1 MNIIITY
8 KTTDIEKIKE
18 IQKTPIYKDV
28 LKSFIHITSYL
39 KYHNTKLIFL
49 VDVNEVNA
57 SSDPKNDI
65 IYFYDVILKLDFNSE
80 DIYALLGHE
89 FGHIYL
95 HKNYYIS
102 PYEKGTRE
110 YNWDIEFNADRICV
124 NILKDLNMNPNA
136 LKNLHQKVLK
146 YYTLKD
152 IADNEHPALQERIE
166 RL

>member
-1 MNIIITY
+1 MNKIYFTNTNEMNKITKIYQLESFNDLYKILVLMNQTLEYKVDIIIRLDSL
-8 KTTDIEKIKE
+8 DINCSINLK
-18 IQKTPIYKDV
+18 KDII
-28 LKSFIHITSYL
+28 FF
-39 KYHNTKLIFL
+39 NDLIF
-49 VDVNEVNA
+49 
-57 SSDPKNDI
+57 
-65 IYFYDVILKLDFNSE
+65 KLNFNKE
-80 DIYALLGHE
+80 DISAFLGHE
-89 FGHIYL
+89 FGHLYFY
-95 HKNYYIS
+95 KNYYIS

-152 IADNEHPALQERIE
+152 IADNEHPTLQERIE